1 MPSEKRN
8 RDNLSRQQLRSIC
21 SDLGLSTVG
30 EPQLLATNIRWRN
43 ETYYDY
49 MKLNTSMLSEWST
62 TCDTLVSA
70 IQCCPVCSF
79 VDFGGNTSFRGIKSL
94 SKDLHIILKQ
104 NYNAWIQYS
113 VQQQWIYT
121 SATRNCALQK
131 VDLKQL
137 LETPERDRGNL
148 QVCKSCYQINKDTD
162 KLAMKAKLPFNYG
175 TVPCHDGC
183 VPYSEV
189 YFAMLSEE
197 PFYRSYFSL
206 LDVTYVVNQMTSGCT
221 LRPKVHVFFEMP
233 LFANKLQHTTIVE
246 EANMQRHDNVQ
257 AFHALGLQQQRP
269 PDSILSLY
277 FMNRRHNLLFH
288 KYLPLLERK
297 NCQGQALYTGPADSV
312 MLTNILQPSK
322 ARDVSTAANITK
334 TQSNILA
341 DNEVLSVMCG
351 RPHTAHGIQTHEQLQ
366 VGTVQDREGL
376 QERNVTTTV
385 HGNINITT
393 RSDDS
398 WHIDHGTMEQ
408 LLFPHLFP
416 QFTVNHIPN
425 TCFHVGISQFKKY
438 LSFRCHQLF
447 SPYSLTQEYICL
459 MYQAMKTTEYS
470 STNTRVS
477 C

>member
-1 MPSEKRN
+1 
-8 RDNLSRQQLRSIC
+8 
-21 SDLGLSTVG
+21 
-30 EPQLLATNIRWRN
+30 
-43 ETYYDY
+43 
-49 MKLNTSMLSEWST
+49 
-62 TCDTLVSA
+62 
-70 IQCCPVCSF
+70 
-79 VDFGGNTSFRGIKSL
+79 
-94 SKDLHIILKQ
+94 
-104 NYNAWIQYS
+104 
-113 VQQQWIYT
+113 
-121 SATRNCALQK
+121 
-131 VDLKQL
+131 
-137 LETPERDRGNL
+137 
-148 QVCKSCYQINKDTD
+148 
-162 KLAMKAKLPFNYG
+162 
-175 TVPCHDGC
+175 
-183 VPYSEV
+183 
-189 YFAMLSEE
+189 
-197 PFYRSYFSL
+197 
-206 LDVTYVVNQMTSGCT
+206 
-221 LRPKVHVFFEMP
+221 
-233 LFANKLQHTTIVE
+233 
-246 EANMQRHDNVQ
+246 MQRHDNVQ

-277 FMNRRHNLLFH
+277 FINRRHNLLFH

-351 RPHTAHGIQTHEQLQ
+351 RPHTADGIQSHEQLQ

-376 QERNVTTTV
+376 QERNITTTI
-385 HGNINITT
+385 HGNINITN

-398 WHIDHGTMEQ
+398 WNIDHGTMEQ

-425 TCFHVGISQFKKY
+425 TCFNVGISQFKKY

-447 SPYSLTQEYICL
+447 SPYSLTQEYICF

-477 C
+477 CW